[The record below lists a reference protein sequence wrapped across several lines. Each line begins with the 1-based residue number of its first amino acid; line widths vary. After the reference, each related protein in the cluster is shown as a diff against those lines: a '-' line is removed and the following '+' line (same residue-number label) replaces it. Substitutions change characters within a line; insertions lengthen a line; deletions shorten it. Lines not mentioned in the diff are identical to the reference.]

1 MSPHN
6 CRVTVQLNAPTHNCR
21 ETVQLDASEVAI
33 VSVFNEMLH
42 SHRDSF
48 QTCTRKVA
56 VVLNVRLDTQKT
68 FRVNVKLGAST
79 NIIHVS
85 AQ

>member
-1 MSPHN
+1 MSTHN
-6 CRVTVQLNAPTHNCR
+6 CRVIVQLDVPTHKRR

-33 VSVFNEMLH
+33 ISVSNEMFH
-42 SHRDSF
+42 SHRDNF
-48 QTCTRKVA
+48 QICSRKVA

-68 FRVNVKLGAST
+68 CRDNVKLGAST